1 MVNNAFLISEAFLG
15 EVFDL
20 IFRKR
25 YRTLNIDTMNTID
38 LVIFIAYCALILF
51 VGLFVSRKKK
61 GEERDAGDYFLAGR
75 GLAWWA
81 IGASIIASNI
91 SAEQFVGMS
100 GSGYA
105 IGLAMATYE
114 WIAALGLIIVAKY
127 FIPIFLEKK
136 IFTMP
141 QFLEERFDKR
151 VKTVMAVFWLAVFIF
166 INLTSILYLGALTI
180 EKVMGVPMI
189 WGIVGL
195 AAFAGIYSIYGGLK
209 AVALTDVIQVVFLIG
224 GGLITTY
231 IALNMLGGGEG
242 VWQGITNLYA
252 QAEDKFHL
260 ILDKSHP
267 SYKDLP
273 GISVI
278 VGGLWVANLYYWGC
292 NQYIIQ
298 RALAAKSVGEAQNG
312 MLFAGFIKL
321 LVPLLVVIPGI
332 AAFALNAPLEKSDE
346 AYPWLLSN
354 LLPVGV
360 KGIAFAALTAAI
372 VSSLASMMNSI
383 STIFT
388 MDIYRSYFR
397 KDAGQKE
404 LVLTG
409 RWASFGSL
417 LIAVSIA
424 PMLSGLD
431 QAFQYI
437 QEFTGFISPGALA
450 IFLAGFFYKRATA
463 NGALAAALG
472 SFVFSTLMKFLC
484 PELPWLDRMGIV
496 FLLCCGLIVLLGSGK
511 QMNEEYT
518 THRRGLFR
526 TSRLFNVMSLIVIAI
541 LVTFYCLWW

>member
-1 MVNNAFLISEAFLG
+1 M
-15 EVFDL
+15 
-20 IFRKR
+20 
-25 YRTLNIDTMNTID
+25 
-38 LVIFIAYCALILF
+38 
-51 VGLFVSRKKK
+51 
-61 GEERDAGDYFLAGR
+61 AGCH
-75 GLAWWA
+75 
-81 IGASIIASNI
+81 
-91 SAEQFVGMS
+91 V
-100 GSGYA
+100 
-105 IGLAMATYE
+105 
-114 WIAALGLIIVAKY
+114 
-127 FIPIFLEKK
+127 
-136 IFTMP
+136 
-141 QFLEERFDKR
+141 
-151 VKTVMAVFWLAVFIF
+151 
-166 INLTSILYLGALTI
+166 
-180 EKVMGVPMI
+180 
-189 WGIVGL
+189 
-195 AAFAGIYSIYGGLK
+195 
-209 AVALTDVIQVVFLIG
+209 
-224 GGLITTY
+224 
-231 IALNMLGGGEG
+231 
-242 VWQGITNLYA
+242 YA

-278 VGGLWVANLYYWGC
+278 LGGLWVANLYYWGC

-388 MDIYRSYFR
+388 MDIYKSFFR
-397 KDAGQKE
+397 KEAGQHE
-404 LVLTG
+404 LVKTG

-417 LIAVSIA
+417 LVAVLIA

-437 QEFTGFISPGALA
+437 QEFTGFISPGALS

-463 NGALAAALG
+463 NGALAAAFG

-484 PELPWLDRMGIV
+484 PGLPWMDRMMIV
-496 FLLCCGLIVLLGSGK
+496 FFLCCGLIILLGSRK
-511 QMNEEYT
+511 PMENAYT
-518 THRRGLFR
+518 THRPGLFH
-526 TSRLFNVMSLIVIAI
+526 TSRLFNILSLVVIAI
-541 LVTFYCLWW
+541 LVAFYWFWW

>member
-1 MVNNAFLISEAFLG
+1 MNIS
-15 EVFDL
+15 
-20 IFRKR
+20 
-25 YRTLNIDTMNTID
+25 TID
-38 LVIFIAYCALILF
+38 LIVFIAYCLLILL
-51 VGLFVSRKKK
+51 VGLFVSR
-61 GEERDAGDYFLAGR
+61 R
-75 GLAWWA
+75 G

-114 WIAALGLIIVAKY
+114 WIAALGLLIVAKF

-141 QFLEERFDKR
+141 QFLEERFDRR
-151 VKTVMAVFWLAVFIF
+151 VKTVMAFFWLAVFIF

-180 EKVMGVPMI
+180 ENVMGVPMLA
-189 WGIVGL
+189 GIIGL

-231 IALNMLGGGEG
+231 IALDMLGNGEG
-242 VWQGITNLYA
+242 AISGFTNLCH

-267 SYKDLP
+267 GYMDLP
-273 GISVI
+273 GVSVI
-278 VGGLWVANLYYWGC
+278 IGGLWVANLYYWGC

-298 RALAAKSVGEAQNG
+298 RALAAKSVSEAQNG

-321 LVPLLVVIPGI
+321 LIPLLVVIPGI
-332 AAFALNAPLEKSDE
+332 AAFALDAPLEKSDE

-388 MDIYRSYFR
+388 MDIYRSYLRPKARHRALGEFYFVVDSGVHCSFAFGIGSGISLYSGIYR
-397 KDAGQKE
+397 FCESRCIGDFSCRLLLSESNGKWSAFGGIGFIC
-404 LVLTG
+404 VLYFTE
-409 RWASFGSL
+409 SS
-417 LIAVSIA
+417 
-424 PMLSGLD
+424 LSGFALD
-431 QAFQYI
+431 
-437 QEFTGFISPGALA
+437 G
-450 IFLAGFFYKRATA
+450 
-463 NGALAAALG
+463 
-472 SFVFSTLMKFLC
+472 
-484 PELPWLDRMGIV
+484 
-496 FLLCCGLIVLLGSGK
+496 
-511 QMNEEYT
+511 
-518 THRRGLFR
+518 
-526 TSRLFNVMSLIVIAI
+526 
-541 LVTFYCLWW
+541 

>member
-1 MVNNAFLISEAFLG
+1 
-15 EVFDL
+15 
-20 IFRKR
+20 
-25 YRTLNIDTMNTID
+25 MNTID
-38 LVIFIAYCALILF
+38 LIIFITYCALIMC
-51 VGLFVSRKKK
+51 VGLFVSRNKKS
-61 GEERDAGDYFLAGR
+61 GGHDAGDYFLAGR

-114 WIAALGLIIVAKY
+114 WIAALGLIIVAKF

-141 QFLEERFDKR
+141 QFLEERYDKR

-189 WGIVGL
+189 WGILGL
-195 AAFAGIYSIYGGLK
+195 AAFAGLYSIYGGLK
-209 AVALTDVIQVVFLIG
+209 AVALTDVIQVVFLVG

-231 IALNMLGGGEG
+231 IALDLLGAGNGIF
-242 VWQGITNLYA
+242 QGMENLYN
-252 QAEDKFHL
+252 QATDKFHL

-267 SYKDLP
+267 GYKDLP

-278 VGGLWVANLYYWGC
+278 LGGLWVANLYYWGC

-298 RALAAKSVGEAQNG
+298 RALAAKSVKEAQNG

-321 LVPLLVVIPGI
+321 FIPLLVVIPGI
-332 AAFALNAPLEKSDE
+332 AAFALDAPLAKSDE

-388 MDIYRSYFR
+388 MDIYRSFFR
-397 KDAGQKE
+397 KEAGQGE
-404 LVLTG
+404 LVRVG
-409 RWASFGSL
+409 RWASFLSL
-417 LIAVSIA
+417 LVAVMIA

-437 QEFTGFISPGALA
+437 QEFTGFISPGALS
-450 IFLAGFFYKRATA
+450 IFLAGFFYRRATA

-472 SFVFSTLMKFLC
+472 SFVFSFGLKFLF
-484 PELPWLDRMGIV
+484 PELPWMDRMGIV
-496 FLLCCGLIVLLGSGK
+496 FLMCCALIIMLGSSK
-511 QMNEEYT
+511 QPVNAYT
-518 THRRGLFR
+518 KHDPALFR
-526 TSRLFNVMSLIVIAI
+526 TSRMFNILSCIIFAI
-541 LVTFYCLWW
+541 LIAFYCFWW

>member
-1 MVNNAFLISEAFLG
+1 MKIS
-15 EVFDL
+15 
-20 IFRKR
+20 
-25 YRTLNIDTMNTID
+25 TID
-38 LVIFIAYCALILF
+38 LIIFFAYCLLVLF
-51 VGLFVSRKKK
+51 VGLFVSRKNKQEAQSTK
-61 GEERDAGDYFLAGR
+61 GYFLAGG

-81 IGASIIASNI
+81 IGSSIIASNI

-105 IGLAMATYE
+105 IGLGMATYE
-114 WIAALGLIIVAKY
+114 WIAALGLLIVAKF

-136 IFTMP
+136 IYTMP
-141 QFLEERFDKR
+141 QFLEERFDRR
-151 VKTVMAVFWLAVFIF
+151 VKTVMAFFWLLVFVF
-166 INLTSILYLGALTI
+166 INLTSIIYLGALTI
-180 EKVMGVPMI
+180 EKIVGVPMFV
-189 WGIVGL
+189 GVLGL
-195 AAFAGIYSIYGGLK
+195 AVFAGLYSIYGGLK

-231 IALNMLGGGEG
+231 IALDTLGVGEG
-242 VWQGITNLYA
+242 AIQGFKNLCI

-267 SYKDLP
+267 GYMDLP

-278 VGGLWVANLYYWGC
+278 LGGLWVANLYYWGC

-298 RALAAKSVGEAQNG
+298 RALAAKSVKEAQNG

-321 LVPLLVVIPGI
+321 LIPLLVVIPGI

-354 LLPVGV
+354 LLPVGI

-383 STIFT
+383 ATIFT
-388 MDIYRSYFR
+388 LDIYKSFIRPNVDDR
-397 KDAGQKE
+397 Q
-404 LVLTG
+404 LVRVG
-409 RWASFGSL
+409 RWTSFASL
-417 LIAVSIA
+417 VIAVIIA

-450 IFLAGFFYKRATA
+450 IFLAGFFYRKATA

-472 SFVFSTLMKFLC
+472 TFVFSLALKLLC
-484 PELPWLDRMGIV
+484 PSLPWMDRMGIV
-496 FLLCCGLIVLLGSGK
+496 FLLCCGLIVLLS
-511 QMNEEYT
+511 
-518 THRRGLFR
+518 RRGQTETDERPLQWSLFH
-526 TSRLFNVMSLIVIAI
+526 TSKLFNVLSCVIIAI
-541 LVTFYCLWW
+541 LIYFYYLWW

>member
-1 MVNNAFLISEAFLG
+1 MNIS
-15 EVFDL
+15 V
-20 IFRKR
+20 
-25 YRTLNIDTMNTID
+25 ID
-38 LVIFIAYCALILF
+38 LVIFFAYCLLILF
-51 VGLFVSRKKK
+51 VGLFVSRKSK
-61 GEERDAGDYFLAGR
+61 GEKQDASGYFLAGR

-114 WIAALGLIIVAKY
+114 WIAALGLLIVAKY

-141 QFLEERFDKR
+141 QFLEERFDRR
-151 VKTVMAVFWLAVFIF
+151 VKTVMAFFWLIVFVF

-180 EKVMGVPMI
+180 EKIMGVPMI
-189 WGIVGL
+189 IGVLGL

-209 AVALTDVIQVVFLIG
+209 AVALTDVIQVIFLIG

-231 IALNMLGGGEG
+231 IALDLLGEGEG
-242 VWQGITNLYA
+242 VISGFTNLCA
-252 QAEDKFHL
+252 QTEDKFHL

-267 SYKDLP
+267 GYMDLP

-298 RALAAKSVGEAQNG
+298 RALAAKSVSEAQNG

-321 LVPLLVVIPGI
+321 LIPLLVVIPGI

-360 KGIAFAALTAAI
+360 KGLALAALTAAI

-388 MDIYRSYFR
+388 MDIYRSYIR
-397 KDAGQKE
+397 PHAGQTT
-404 LVLTG
+404 LVRTG
-409 RWASFGSL
+409 RWASFVSL
-417 LIAVSIA
+417 LIAVGIA

-437 QEFTGFISPGALA
+437 QEFTGFVSPGALA

-472 SFVFSTLMKFLC
+472 SFIFSTLLKIFC
-484 PELPWLDRMGIV
+484 PFLPWMDRMGIV
-496 FLLCCGLIVLLGSGK
+496 FLLCCALIVLLENRAQAHDTRFAVQAS
-511 QMNEEYT
+511 
-518 THRRGLFR
+518 LFR
-526 TSRLFNVMSLIVIAI
+526 TSKLFNILSCIIIAI
-541 LVTFYCLWW
+541 LIGFYWLWW

>member
-1 MVNNAFLISEAFLG
+1 MSG
-15 EVFDL
+15 TDL
-20 IFRKR
+20 I
-25 YRTLNIDTMNTID
+25 
-38 LVIFIAYCALILF
+38 VFIAYCALILF
-51 VGLFVSRKKK
+51 VGLFVSRRKK
-61 GEERDAGDYFLAGR
+61 GEAQDTSDYFLAGR

-81 IGASIIASNI
+81 IGSSIIASNI

-114 WIAALGLIIVAKY
+114 WIAALGLIIVAKF

-141 QFLEERFDKR
+141 QFLEERFDRR
-151 VKTVMAVFWLAVFIF
+151 VKTVMAIFWLLVFVF

-180 EKVMGVPMI
+180 EKVMGVPMF

-195 AAFAGIYSIYGGLK
+195 AAFAGLYSIYGGLK
-209 AVALTDVIQVVFLIG
+209 AVALTDVIQVVFLVG
-224 GGLITTY
+224 GGVITTC
-231 IALNMLGGGEG
+231 IALNLLGEG
-242 VWQGITNLYA
+242 EGILRGFSNLYA
-252 QAEDKFHL
+252 ATEDKFHL

-267 SYKDLP
+267 GYKDLP
-273 GISVI
+273 GLSVI
-278 VGGLWVANLYYWGC
+278 IGGLWVANLYYWGC

-298 RALAAKSVGEAQNG
+298 RALAAKSVQEAQNG

-321 LVPLLVVIPGI
+321 FIPLLVVIPGI
-332 AAFALNAPLEKSDE
+332 AAFALEAPLTKSDE

-354 LLPVGV
+354 LLPSGV

-388 MDIYRSYFR
+388 MDIYREFFR
-397 KDAGQKE
+397 KEAGQRE
-404 LVLTG
+404 LVHTG
-409 RWASFGSL
+409 RWVAFLSL
-417 LIAVSIA
+417 LIAMLIA

-450 IFLAGFFYKRATA
+450 IFLAGFFYRRATA
-463 NGALAAALG
+463 NGALAAAIG
-472 SFVFSTLMKFLC
+472 TFVFSTGLKFLC

-496 FLLCCGLIVLLGSGK
+496 FLLCCALIVVMGK
-511 QMNEEYT
+511 RNDTIQLPDWA
-518 THRRGLFR
+518 LFR
-526 TSRLFNVMSLIVIAI
+526 TSRMFNGLSLLVFAI
-541 LVTFYCLWW
+541 LVVFYWFWW

>member
-1 MVNNAFLISEAFLG
+1 MNIS
-15 EVFDL
+15 
-20 IFRKR
+20 I
-25 YRTLNIDTMNTID
+25 ID
-38 LVIFIAYCALILF
+38 LFIFMVYCSLILG
-51 VGLFVSRKKK
+51 VGLFVSRTRK
-61 GEERDAGDYFLAGR
+61 GDMRNADDYFLAGR

-114 WIAALGLIIVAKY
+114 WIAALGLILVAKF

-141 QFLEERFDKR
+141 QFLEERYDKR
-151 VKTVMAVFWLAVFIF
+151 VKTVMAIFWLAVFIF

-180 EKVMGVPMI
+180 EKVMGIPLLYGVL
-189 WGIVGL
+189 GL

-209 AVALTDVIQVVFLIG
+209 AVAFTDVIQVVFLVG

-231 IALNMLGGGEG
+231 IALNRLGEG
-242 VWQGITNLYA
+242 RGLMEGISNLYA
-252 QAEDKFHL
+252 QTEDKFHL

-267 SYKDLP
+267 GYKDLP

-278 VGGLWVANLYYWGC
+278 IGGLWVANLYYWGC

-298 RALAAKSVGEAQNG
+298 RALAAKSVKEAQHG

-321 LVPLLVVIPGI
+321 FIPLLVVIPGI
-332 AAFALNAPLEKSDE
+332 AAFALQAPLERSDE

-360 KGIAFAALTAAI
+360 RGIAFAALTAAI

-397 KDAGQKE
+397 KQAGQKE
-404 LVLTG
+404 LVYTG
-409 RWASFGSL
+409 RWASFFSL
-417 LIAVSIA
+417 LIAVIVA

-437 QEFTGFISPGALA
+437 QEFTGFISPGALS
-450 IFLAGFFYKRATA
+450 IFLAGFFYRRATA

-472 SFVFSTLMKFLC
+472 SFVFSFGLKFLW
-484 PELPWLDRMGIV
+484 PELPWMDRMEVV
-496 FLLCCGLIVLLGSGK
+496 FLLCCTLIVLLGKSPLAQPVDTGG
-511 QMNEEYT
+511 Y
-518 THRRGLFR
+518 RPILFK
-526 TSRLFNVMSLIVIAI
+526 TSRCFNGLSLVILAI
-541 LVTFYCLWW
+541 LILFYGFWW